1 MLWIPVTLFAA
12 FTQTFRFMFQKR
24 LRIDTLSTGGATF
37 ARFLYAA
44 PLISLLAITYP
55 LARGYSL
62 PVVDWKFWVFAAS
75 GGFCQVSA
83 TMCVVALFQQRNF
96 TVGITFKKIE
106 VLLAVGFGL
115 LILGEGVSLI
125 ALGSISIGVLGVLV
139 LSDSPQI
146 TGSQGPR
153 FFNRATALGLSCGV
167 LFGACAVF
175 YRGATLHIWAA
186 DVFARASVTLMA
198 AILMQLIGMVVFLT
212 WREPGQIKAVLQ
224 AWRVAIW
231 VGVLSLFGSLAWFT
245 AFALQNAAYVKALGQ
260 VEILASFAISFFV
273 FGEKLRRSEV
283 LGILLLIASVVLLLL
298 LL

>member
-55 LARGYSL
+55 LARGYGL
-62 PVVDWKFWVFAAS
+62 PVVDWKFWVFAAA

-198 AILMQLIGMVVFLT
+198 AILMQLIGMVVLLT